1 MSGNEDLYRLAALAG
16 VARRYRDA
24 FGQDVDSSPE
34 GLRAVLA
41 ALGYDVESDG
51 RLAAAAD
58 YAQQRQH
65 WLLRPTVPVEAER
78 DIEIPLAGIQA
89 QDAEWHLTL
98 EDGSVREGRD
108 ATRPTAQGVSF
119 PLAGIAPGYH
129 RLAVTVGGRSAA
141 TTLIAAPPR
150 CYMPEVF
157 AKGGRGFG
165 ITAQLY
171 GLQSPHNCGIGD
183 FGDVGHLAESAGT
196 TGAAFLGLS
205 PVHALFPAD
214 RTKISPYSPSSR
226 LFIDPIFID
235 PRQVPG
241 FASSPAAIDFDESG
255 MAAHLAAL
263 RASPFVEHDQ
273 VWAIKREILGKLWLS
288 FRQAPD
294 AGFQAFRA
302 AGGEALELYATF
314 EALSEIFHRNGLH
327 WTGDWPEAYRD
338 AQSEAVKT
346 FRAGHPQAIAF
357 HSWLQ
362 WLADAQFGA
371 AQVRAIKSGMPIGL
385 YRDLAVGVDAG
396 GAETWARPDWFIPG
410 LAIGA
415 PPDMLG
421 PKGQNWGLP
430 PVNPAT
436 LEEQGLAAFRA
447 LLSANMRH
455 TGAIRIDHA
464 FQLQRLFVIPE
475 GMTASHGAYLDY
487 PFEAMLAAVR
497 LESQRARSIV
507 IAEDLGTAPE
517 GFSDA
522 IMRSD
527 VLSYRIL
534 TFEREADGG
543 FKPPAAYPRQAVA
556 ALTTHDLPAF
566 AGWWKG
572 YDADLRESLGIFTP
586 EQSKAERESRT
597 RERAQFAEALAREK
611 ILTRDLVP
619 DSVPFDEALHYL
631 AKSPAVLVAV
641 QLEDILGDVN
651 QANLPGPDS
660 GHPNW
665 RRKLTQDIDTIV
677 APGGPLAAAAAV
689 MRANGRTAGAAPLS
703 SQTPATKKPEPA
715 PRAAPG
721 PQTGLGAGRVII
733 EAVTPE
739 IDGGRHAVKSV
750 VGQNVDVEADIFTDG
765 HEKIAADLLWRPA
778 GGDDWFRVPMSFLEN
793 DRWTATF
800 TPTENS
806 LHSYTI
812 EAWRD
817 PFASLR
823 DGIVKKRAA
832 GQTLAIEALE
842 AISLIA
848 AAEPGSDRR
857 AELDTLLADLRAADP
872 GSDTQLDLVTAPDTK
887 RLMERA
893 GPRRQISR
901 YDRELVLSVDRK
913 AALFSSWYELF
924 PRSITTHPDRH
935 GTFRDVIAHLPY
947 VRDLGFDVLYFP
959 PINPIGAKNRK
970 GRNNSLTPSPSD
982 PGSVYAI
989 GSPDGGHDAIH
1000 PELGTIEDFRAL
1012 VAAARD
1018 HGLEIALDFAIQCS
1032 PDHPWIK
1039 EHPDWFDWR
1048 PDGTIQ
1054 YAENPP
1060 KKYEDIVNIEF
1071 YGASLRAVWEALRD
1085 VVLFWVREGVRIL
1098 RVDNPHTKPIP
1109 FWRWLI
1115 AEVNREFP
1123 DVIFL
1128 AEAFTRPPMMKQLAK
1143 VGFQQSY
1150 TYFTWR
1156 ETKVDLEHYMDEL
1169 AGPMASY
1176 YRPNF
1181 FVNTPDINP
1190 IYLQTSG
1197 RAGFVVRATLA
1208 ATLSS
1213 NWGIYSG
1220 FEICEAKA
1228 LPGRE
1233 EYLDSEKYEIK
1244 VWDLDR
1250 PGHIKDHIRAL
1261 NKIRRENPA
1270 LQDFRNI
1277 VHINTNNDHVIAY
1290 AKLNADKTNCIFVVV
1305 NLDPHHRQDCS
1316 YEIPLWQWD
1325 LPDSGSL
1332 AAEDLLGGYQ
1342 FTLHGKTHQLALDP
1356 SERSAVVWRLRPPGN
1371 WKDQT

>member
-1 MSGNEDLYRLAALAG
+1 MSGNDDLYRLAALAG
-16 VARRYRDA
+16 VARTYRDIY
-24 FGQDVDSSPE
+24 GHEVETPVD

-41 ALGYDVESDG
+41 ALGYDVETDG
-51 RLAAAAD
+51 RLAASAA

-65 WLLRPTVPVEAER
+65 WLLRPTLPVEAER
-78 DIEIPLAGIQA
+78 DIDIPLSGIHA
-89 QDAEWHLTL
+89 SDVEWHLTL

-108 ATRPTAQGVSF
+108 ATRLNAHGISF
-119 PLAGIAPGYH
+119 PLAGIPAGYH
-129 RLAVTVGGRSAA
+129 HLAITVSGRGAAA
-141 TTLIAAPPR
+141 TVIAAPPR
-150 CYMPEVF
+150 CYLPDVF

-165 ITAQLY
+165 ITAQVY
-171 GLQSPHNCGIGD
+171 GLRSSHNCGIGD
-183 FGDVGHLAESAGT
+183 FSDVGDLAEGAGHA
-196 TGAAFLGLS
+196 GAAFLGLS
-205 PVHALFPAD
+205 PVHALFPTD

-235 PRQVPG
+235 PRQAPG
-241 FASSPAAIDFDESG
+241 FASSPAAFDFDETG
-255 MAAHLAAL
+255 MAANLAQL
-263 RASPFVEHDQ
+263 RASPLVEHAR

-288 FRQAPD
+288 FRQSPD

-302 AGGEALELYATF
+302 ASGEPLELYATF
-314 EALSEIFHRNGLH
+314 EALSETFHRNGLH
-327 WTGDWPEAYRD
+327 WTGEWPEAYRD
-338 AQSEAVKT
+338 AQSEAVKR
-346 FRAGHPQAIAF
+346 FRAEQPQVIAF
-357 HSWLQ
+357 HAWLQ
-362 WLADAQFGA
+362 WLADAQLGA
-371 AQVRAIKSGMPIGL
+371 AQIRALKSGMPVGL

-396 GAETWARPDWFIPG
+396 GAEMWARPDWFIPG

-415 PPDMLG
+415 PPDALG
-421 PKGQNWGLP
+421 PHGQNWGLP

-464 FQLQRLFVIPE
+464 FQLQRLFVIPR
-475 GMTASHGAYLDY
+475 GMPASHGAYLDY
-487 PFEAMLAAVR
+487 PFEALLAAVR

-527 VLSYRIL
+527 LLSYRIL
-534 TFEREADGG
+534 TFEREPDGG
-543 FKPPAAYPRQAVA
+543 FKPPAAYPRQAMA
-556 ALTTHDLPAF
+556 ALSTHDLPSF

-572 YDADLRESLGIFTP
+572 LDVDLRESLHIFTP
-586 EQSKAERESRT
+586 AQARAERENRA
-597 RERAQFAEALAREK
+597 RERAKFSQALNAEK
-611 ILTRDLVP
+611 IPAGDP
-619 DSVPFDEALHYL
+619 VPFEAASRYL
-631 AKSPAVLVAV
+631 AKSPAMLAAL
-641 QLEDILGDVN
+641 QLEDILGDIN
-651 QANLPGPDS
+651 QANVPGPEC

-665 RRKLTQDIDTIV
+665 RRKLTQEIGAIV
-677 APGGPLAAAAAV
+677 APGGPLATAAAA
-689 MRANGRTAGAAPLS
+689 MDAERRLTGLAPPLS
-703 SQTPATKKPEPA
+703 QAQEPEPA
-715 PRAAPG
+715 ARPAPS
-721 PQTGLGAGRVII
+721 PESGLGAGRVII

-750 VGQNVDVEADIFTDG
+750 VGQTVVVEADIFTDG

-778 GGDDWFRVPMSFLEN
+778 SREDWFRVQMSFLES
-793 DRWTATF
+793 DRWRAQF
-800 TPTENS
+800 TPAENS
-806 LHSYTI
+806 LHYYVI

-832 GQTLAIEALE
+832 GQKLAIEAAE

-848 AAEPGSDRR
+848 AAQPGRGEHAALNALLARLHAAEAGSD
-857 AELDTLLADLRAADP
+857 A
-872 GSDTQLDLVTAPDTK
+872 QLDLITASNTK
-887 RLMERA
+887 RLMDRA
-893 GPRRQISR
+893 GPRRQVSR
-901 YDRELVLSVDRK
+901 YDRELVLSVDRT

-924 PRSITTHPDRH
+924 PRSVTTSANRH

-959 PINPIGAKNRK
+959 PINPIGTKNRK

-1000 PELGTIEDFRAL
+1000 PELGTIEDLRAL
-1012 VAAARD
+1012 VSAARD

-1071 YGASLRAVWEALRD
+1071 YGASLPAVWEALRD

-1115 AEVNREFP
+1115 AEVNRDFP

-1128 AEAFTRPPMMKQLAK
+1128 AEAFTRPAMMKQLAK

-1156 ETKVDLEHYMDEL
+1156 NKKWELEHYMREL
-1169 AGPMASY
+1169 AGSMASY

-1190 IYLQTSG
+1190 TYLQTSG

-1220 FEICEAKA
+1220 FEICEAQA
-1228 LPGRE
+1228 LPGKE

-1261 NKIRRENPA
+1261 NTIRRENPA
-1270 LQDFRNI
+1270 LHDFRNI
-1277 VHINTNNDHVIAY
+1277 IHIKTHNDHVIAY

-1316 YEIPLWQWD
+1316 YEIPLWEWS
-1325 LPDSGSL
+1325 LPDSGSV
-1332 AAEDLLGGYQ
+1332 AVEDLLGGYR
-1342 FTLHGKTHQLALDP
+1342 FMLHGKTHHLALDP
-1356 SERSAVVWRLRPPGN
+1356 SERSAVIWRLHPPGD